1 MTLGPSSLSFQPAL
15 YAPNNIAANLSKLI
29 DDHPAR
35 EDLDPQAHLP
45 MDGDRFSSTIFQVS
59 TGAGQTEYAVHET
72 CLRKSPVFARMCNTG
87 FREAL
92 EKRITL
98 PEERPNLLGAIIEYL
113 YTDDFWTRGHGQTDL
128 SKRDKAFELAHLY
141 VSAAQYGLEAMK
153 DLIVAKLRRCSG
165 LNDLSNWLEVADII
179 YESNLSR
186 DEPYPIYFRS
196 LVVRLLDATKMSAHL
211 VDETLENR
219 IDMGGPL
226 AVDIHRAYK
235 MSNEKRTYV
244 ETNNKLRGTATMVSG
259 HRELFN
265 DSVSPE
271 KGSRRRKR
279 KSRPGPRRFVA
290 PVVDSYEFR
299 TRERDVRS
307 GLSQPRFVAP
317 VVNSHGI
324 LTPQSQ

>member
-1 MTLGPSSLSFQPAL
+1 
-15 YAPNNIAANLSKLI
+15 
-29 DDHPAR
+29 
-35 EDLDPQAHLP
+35 
-45 MDGDRFSSTIFQVS
+45 
-59 TGAGQTEYAVHET
+59 
-72 CLRKSPVFARMCNTG
+72 MCNPG
-87 FREAL
+87 FKEAL

-98 PEERPNLLGAIIEYL
+98 PEERPSLLGPIIEYL
-113 YTDDFWTRGHGQTDL
+113 YTDDFWTEGHGPIDL

-153 DLIVAKLRRCSG
+153 DLIVAKLRRCSE

-179 YESNLSR
+179 YESNPSR

-211 VDETLENR
+211 INETLENR

-235 MSNEKRTYV
+235 MSNEKMTDT
-244 ETNNKLRGTATMVSG
+244 ETNNKLGGTATMVSG
-259 HRELFN
+259 HRGLFN
-265 DSVSPE
+265 NSASPE
-271 KGSRRRKR
+271 RGSRSRKR
-279 KSRPGPRRFVA
+279 KSRSGPR
-290 PVVDSYEFR
+290 
-299 TRERDVRS
+299 
-307 GLSQPRFVAP
+307 RFVAP

>member
-1 MTLGPSSLSFQPAL
+1 
-15 YAPNNIAANLSKLI
+15 
-29 DDHPAR
+29 
-35 EDLDPQAHLP
+35 
-45 MDGDRFSSTIFQVS
+45 
-59 TGAGQTEYAVHET
+59 
-72 CLRKSPVFARMCNTG
+72 MCNTG
-87 FREAL
+87 FKEAL

-98 PEERPNLLGAIIEYL
+98 PEERPSLLGAIIEYL
-113 YTDDFWTRGHGQTDL
+113 YTDDFWTEGHGQVDL
-128 SKRDKAFELAHLY
+128 SKRDKAFGLAHLY

-153 DLIVAKLRRCSG
+153 DLIVAKLRCCSE

-179 YESNLSR
+179 YESNPSR

-211 VDETLENR
+211 VNETLENR

-235 MSNEKRTYV
+235 ISNEKMAYV
-244 ETNNKLRGTATMVSG
+244 ETDNKLRGTATMISG
-259 HRELFN
+259 HRELSN
-265 DSVSPE
+265 DRGFS
-271 KGSRRRKR
+271 KRGSRSRKR
-279 KSRPGPRRFVA
+279 KSKSSPGPRRFVA

-307 GLSQPRFVAP
+307 ELSPPRFVAP
-317 VVNSHGI
+317 VVNSRGI